1 MSPLERMQWVA
12 GPVCVSV
19 VGNGFWSRLAGF
31 PGCCVAQWQGV
42 SFTYSLRSGPEGPEG
57 GGRSWRQAALG
68 LPLVSNVGQ
77 ST

>member
-19 VGNGFWSRLAGF
+19 VGNGFWSRLAF
-31 PGCCVAQWQGV
+31 RA
-42 SFTYSLRSGPEGPEG
+42 
-57 GGRSWRQAALG
+57 AALLNGREYPSPTLLGQG
-68 LPLVSNVGQ
+68 LRAWKVVVDPRGRQPCVGQ